1 MQLYDNLKTE
11 VNVKEFAKSLAYS
24 DDGRQA
30 DFINKFANEL
40 KVCCRDIDLSGSQP
54 CFISD
59 KLDSNGIDF
68 IKSLYEFIKLRE
80 NTKPK
85 QP

>member
-1 MQLYDNLKTE
+1 MNMYDNLRTE
-11 VNVKEFAKSLAYS
+11 VNVKEFAKNLAYA

-40 KVCCRDIDLSGSQP
+40 KVCCKDGDLSGSQP
-54 CFISD
+54 CCISD

-80 NTKPK
+80 DTKPK
-85 QP
+85 P